1 MVVKDK
7 TMQERLDDVEGMQKI
22 LTKAVHHAV
31 KRHKLLGESI
41 AVWRDGKVV
50 ILTGDEIP
58 DFEEDTPTK

>member
-1 MVVKDK
+1 
-7 TMQERLDDVEGMQKI
+7 MQERLDDVEGMQKI
-22 LTKAVHHAV
+22 LTKAVHRAI

-58 DFEEDTPTK
+58 DFEEDTPPK